1 MKFRIRLR
9 LKCSRRCRMDCRIKS
24 GNDELRA
31 SNLIPAMRWHPSHC
45 SSGTKVL
52 PQTDGKL
59 FSSSLEKQGRRSAER
74 RTTVAA
80 PGKRAQPRSFAT
92 ARPSALLRG
101 YTPGLFIPTRL
112 GPRFLESPGQR
123 GSPRRCQCS
132 EHLTVR
138 SRAGRVD
145 AQTACR
151 QRVTTS
157 ARRNRS
163 RSVSPRH
170 RRRPSRRAR

>member
-1 MKFRIRLR
+1 MSWPDLIRP
-9 LKCSRRCRMDCRIKS
+9 SRFIWQR
-24 GNDELRA
+24 RA
-31 SNLIPAMRWHPSHC
+31 SAITRFIVPAMRLHPSRC

-80 PGKRAQPRSFAT
+80 PRYAGHSRGHLRPLALRRSSAVMRRDYSSQLGLGRASWNHRVKGGPLAD
-92 ARPSALLRG
+92 ASAVSTSQSDHAPDGTMPKPPAGQERR
-101 YTPGLFIPTRL
+101 TP
-112 GPRFLESPGQR
+112 
-123 GSPRRCQCS
+123 
-132 EHLTVR
+132 
-138 SRAGRVD
+138 
-145 AQTACR
+145 
-151 QRVTTS
+151 

-170 RRRPSRRAR
+170 RRRPSR